1 MPRTVGQ
8 TIDDFWSNLGVN
20 QLDEH
25 EFDLMINLMTDDDVS
40 SDTSFD
46 SLTSLFSELLQV
58 EQEITSEEERC
69 QLLEKED
76 SSDESIPNDSDE
88 ESVPEQ
94 VRMEKGKGPA
104 KPYDYFDNESS
115 DMEYGDYNPYGRSG
129 QTNKPARTRPKL
141 ASETLGR
148 NPRILNLDCTN
159 SLRDRKRLVEEWGA
173 EISLT
178 IQTNLDEYSDPD
190 MVLLLMEHLTAG
202 SVKSFIK
209 TTKWS
214 ELSGGIYDLVMEGI
228 HVMFLGEQ
236 PNEAFDKAKE
246 QAAAKD
252 KLLKMQLC
260 DICSL
265 DTFTCAFEKALYKL
279 DSGDFPP
286 IIEQYLA
293 KIPEVGAKAQQRYKE
308 EATGAMKY
316 SLGFANK
323 IVKEEL
329 KKVCELTRL
338 QKKLKKFRKTC
349 CKQVEERLEYGCRPI
364 YKKKSK
370 RRKPKVRKYK
380 KYKPFKRR
388 KKFKTGKYFRP
399 KTEKKV
405 CPKGKGKNCKCWICN
420 VEGHYANECPNRQ
433 TSQKAHIL
441 QEAIQLGL
449 QPVEDVYE
457 GEQEVFV
464 IEYIEV
470 SEDETS
476 TSEDDGTSTSED
488 SDSD

>member
-1 MPRTVGQ
+1 MSRTIGQ
-8 TIDDFWSNLGVN
+8 AVDDFWSNLGVN

-25 EFDLMINLMTDDDVS
+25 EFDLMINLMTDEDVS

-46 SLTSLFSELLQV
+46 DLTSLFSELLQV
-58 EQEITSEEERC
+58 EQEITSKEERC
-69 QLLEKED
+69 QLLEEEE
-76 SSDESIPNDSDE
+76 SSDESTPNDSE
-88 ESVPEQ
+88 EEYIPEQ
-94 VRMEKGKGPA
+94 VRMNKGKGIA
-104 KPYDYFDNESS
+104 KDEYPDDFDEMDQGDLGRQRKSKRR
-115 DMEYGDYNPYGRSG
+115 YGETSRVK
-129 QTNKPARTRPKL
+129 TTRPRM
-141 ASETLGR
+141 ASETFGA
-148 NPRILNLDCTN
+148 NPRILNLDCNN
-159 SLRDRKRLVEEWGA
+159 SLEHRRRMIDEWAA

-178 IQTNLDEYSDPD
+178 IQTNQDEYYDPK
-190 MVLLLMEHLTAG
+190 MVLLLMEHLSGG

-209 TTKWS
+209 TTNWS
-214 ELSGGIYDLVMEGI
+214 VLGGNIYDTILDGIYT
-228 HVMFLGEQ
+228 MFLGIQ
-236 PNEAFDKAKE
+236 PNKAEEKAKE
-246 QAAAKD
+246 QAAARE
-252 KLLKMQLC
+252 KLLKLQLC
-260 DICSL
+260 DICHL
-265 DTFTCAFEKALYKL
+265 DPFTCDYEKALYKI
-279 DSGDFPP
+279 DPSEYPP
-286 IIEQYLA
+286 LIEQYLA
-293 KIPEVGAKAQQRYKE
+293 KIPEVGTKAQQRFKN
-308 EATGAMKY
+308 EAIGSLKY
-316 SLGFANK
+316 SLGFATR

-329 KKVCELTRL
+329 SKVCELSKL

-349 CKQVEERLEYGCRPI
+349 CNQVKERLEHGCRPI
-364 YKKKSK
+364 SKKTK
-370 RRKPKVRKYK
+370 RKTKLRKYK

-388 KKFKTGKYFRP
+388 KKFKAGKYFRP